1 MAYYKNKKQR
11 RQEYRKNAEYRQ
23 YVENLRRFI
32 VTTRFNTETWN
43 ENIEYR
49 KENPMFGCAYGSPQE
64 VCVSS
69 PLGGPINGSLSQES
83 ILFVLEMNNDNNTIM
98 GIGMIKN
105 QSYIKKFR
113 IYGNDSYNRYGYVG
127 KYRIDRNDISS
138 EDEIIFQVLEKLC
151 FYGAGHLKK
160 MPGIKGFPIDKIY
173 KLKKLKN
180 LDLVEYI
187 TNMFKIKIKRI
198 KTNDI

>member
-1 MAYYKNKKQR
+1 MSYKNKKQR
-11 RQEYRKNAEYRQ
+11 RQDYRKNAEYRQ

-43 ENIEYR
+43 ETIEYR
-49 KENPMFGCAYGSPQE
+49 KDTPMFGCAYGSPQE

-105 QSYIKKFR
+105 KSYIKKFR

-151 FYGAGHLKK
+151 FYGSGHLKK

-187 TNMFKIKIKRI
+187 TNMFKALNI
-198 KTNDI
+198 

>member
-1 MAYYKNKKQR
+1 MPKFTL
-11 RQEYRKNAEYRQ
+11 
-23 YVENLRRFI
+23 VS
-32 VTTRFNTETWN
+32 TRFNDETWFEN
-43 ENIEYR
+43 MEWRFKNNWLGCIYGTPFPVKENIPHNEI
-49 KENPMFGCAYGSPQE
+49 M
-64 VCVSS
+64 
-69 PLGGPINGSLSQES
+69 
-83 ILFVLEMNNDNNTIM
+83 FVLEMNNDNNTIM

-113 IYGNDSYNRYGYVG
+113 IYENDSYNRYGYVG
-127 KYRIDRNDISS
+127 KYRIDRNEILP

-187 TNMFKIKIKRI
+187 TNMFKNKMQ
-198 KTNDI
+198 

>member
-1 MAYYKNKKQR
+1 MTYYKNKKQR

-64 VCVSS
+64 VCISS
-69 PLGGPINGSLSQES
+69 PLGGPINRSLNQES

-113 IYGNDSYNRYGYVG
+113 IYENDSYNRYGYVG
-127 KYRIDRNDISS
+127 KYRIDRSDISP

-151 FYGAGHLKK
+151 FYGSGHLKK
-160 MPGIKGFPIDKIY
+160 MPWNKGISNRQNIQTKKTQKFGFSGIY
-173 KLKKLKN
+173 N
-180 LDLVEYI
+180 QYV
-187 TNMFKIKIKRI
+187 
-198 KTNDI
+198 